1 MRLGRR
7 ARYSVRLM
15 MGIATLT
22 RKGRP
27 VSTKEIAAT
36 SGISR
41 RYLEQISSALKNAAL
56 IKGHCGRGGGYTL
69 ARPAA
74 RIKIGEIIGAV
85 TGPVHIAECAADPE
99 SCIHTDYCTCRL
111 FWRLL
116 DQQLNAVFNNF
127 TLADLIEDEG
137 TLKLKGAL
145 AALDEQ
151 PQVSLDRPSPWFP
164 KDNDCPRSNP

>member
-1 MRLGRR
+1 
-7 ARYSVRLM
+7 
-15 MGIATLT
+15 MGIASLT
-22 RKGRP
+22 RTGRP
-27 VSTKEIAAT
+27 VSTKEIALT

-41 RYLEQISSALKNAAL
+41 RYLEQISTALKNAAL

-74 RIKIGEIIGAV
+74 RIKIGEIISAAS
-85 TGPVHIAECAADPE
+85 GPVNIAECVTDPG

-116 DQQLNAVFNNF
+116 DQQLNAVFNHF

-137 TLKLKGAL
+137 TQRLRGAL
-145 AALDEQ
+145 A
-151 PQVSLDRPSPWFP
+151 SLDDAPSLAVERPWFP
-164 KDNDCPRSNP
+164 KDNDCPRSGA